1 MVVQNVTYRGFSR
14 KHPRH
19 TLGTQEKALRERGAA
34 VVFVAD
40 EHRDLTRENF
50 LKALRKGDTL
60 VIWRLFLLAEPRKK
74 TRDNPR
80 QDLWSVLADLRKRN
94 VTVLEAATGRV
105 SSDQAQ
111 RDAMLAEA
119 IEMLTYGG
127 RGHSVTAKINGS
139 KGGRPSVQF
148 TPDETKKA
156 EAAWFDVRYERNEDA
171 AKHFPEGFTVAR
183 AYKQFG
189 PSGRPFI

>member
-19 TLGTQEKALRERGAA
+19 TLGTQEKALREQGAA

-40 EHRDLTRENF
+40 EHRDLTREQF

-60 VIWRLFLLAEPRKK
+60 VIWRLFLLAEPRQK

-105 SSDQAQ
+105 SADQAQ

-139 KGGRPSVQF
+139 KGGRPSAQF
-148 TPDETKKA
+148 TDQQIKDAK
-156 EAAWFDVRYERNEDA
+156 AAWFCVKIEKNEDA
-171 AKHFPEGFTVAR
+171 VKQFPEGFSAAR
-183 AYKQFG
+183 AYKMFG
-189 PSGRPFI
+189 PSGRPFT